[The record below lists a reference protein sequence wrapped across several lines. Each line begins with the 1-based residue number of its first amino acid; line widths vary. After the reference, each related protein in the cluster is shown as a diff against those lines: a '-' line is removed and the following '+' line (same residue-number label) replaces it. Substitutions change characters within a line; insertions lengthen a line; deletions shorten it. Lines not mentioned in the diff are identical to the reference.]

1 MRLGKRI
8 GFIGLTLMLAASLL
22 TGCGDNNTPPSEN
35 DSLSKP
41 GQTPPS
47 SGSSSSSSSSTS
59 TTDKK
64 DDINTSP
71 KEDENKMLIGTRTEK
86 FFSGHNIINSA
97 KWTYTNEIT
106 DTEYPNRTV
115 MVASDGRRTYRKET
129 QGNYDRIEITDSK
142 EKKEYT
148 ISERNKNVRIED
160 HGDLPYYGSLEYDC
174 LYLKFDPI
182 QEIRSR
188 NASCKIGTYQVD
200 GVTYYSET
208 YRSTVGRYYES
219 ESKKGKLESTR
230 IFCFDMG
237 DTEGKNLRYY
247 ISVYVE
253 DGVVARTVKNK
264 ITKISNTFDESLLRI
279 PEGYRLY
286 RDDPDTGKLVLVTE
300 STPKDNYP
308 N

>member
-1 MRLGKRI
+1 MRLSKR
-8 GFIGLTLMLAASLL
+8 LAAGVLAAVLALSMTACGG
-22 TGCGDNNTPPSEN
+22 TGGGNGAGGNPS
-35 DSLSKP
+35 SKP

-59 TTDKK
+59 MGDKK
-64 DDINTSP
+64 DDTNTSP

-86 FFSGHNIINSA
+86 FFSGHNFINSA

-115 MVASDGRRTYRKET
+115 MVASDGRRTYRKKT
-129 QGNYDRIEITDSK
+129 QGNYVGIEITDSK
-142 EKKEYT
+142 EKKEYA
-148 ISERNKNVRIED
+148 IYEKHKNVHIED

-182 QEIRSR
+182 QAIRSG
-188 NASCKIGTYQVD
+188 NVSCKIGTYQVD

-237 DTEGKNLRYY
+237 DTEGKYLRYY
-247 ISVYVE
+247 ISVDE
-253 DGVVARTVKNK
+253 KDGVVARTVKNK
-264 ITKISNTFDESLLRI
+264 ITKIGNTFDENLLRV
-279 PEGYRLY
+279 PEGYEILTHDEKWNFVY
-286 RDDPDTGKLVLVTE
+286 TGKL
-300 STPKDNYP
+300 TPKDNYP

>member
-1 MRLGKRI
+1 MRLSKRLAV
-8 GFIGLTLMLAASLL
+8 GVLAAVLALSMTACGGSSGNG
-22 TGCGDNNTPPSEN
+22 TGGNPS
-35 DSLSKP
+35 SKP

-47 SGSSSSSSSSTS
+47 SGSSSSSSSSMS

-97 KWTYTNEIT
+97 KWTYTDEIT
-106 DTEYPNRTV
+106 DTEYSNRTV
-115 MVASDGRRTYRKET
+115 MVASDDRRTYRKET
-129 QGNYDRIEITDSK
+129 QGNYDGIEITDSK
-142 EKKEYT
+142 EKKEYKIDET
-148 ISERNKNVRIED
+148 NRKVYIED
-160 HGDLPYYGSLEYDC
+160 HGDIPYYGSLEYDC

-182 QEIRSR
+182 QSIRSG
-188 NASCKIGTYQVD
+188 NVSCKIGTYQVD

-208 YRSTVGRYYES
+208 YRSTVGKYWKS

-247 ISVYVE
+247 ISVDVE